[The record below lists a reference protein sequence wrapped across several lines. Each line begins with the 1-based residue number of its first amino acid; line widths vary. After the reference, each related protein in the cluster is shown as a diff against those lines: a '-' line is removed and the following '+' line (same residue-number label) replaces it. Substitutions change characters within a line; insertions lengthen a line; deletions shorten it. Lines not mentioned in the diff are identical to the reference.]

1 MGKGRSALQMT
12 QQAARLLEAV
22 ALLGTVACLV
32 YYGICLWSAVRFLRE
47 RRRAWGVAHSFQPP
61 VSILKPLKGMDP
73 EIEQSLRS
81 HCVQDY
87 PAYEIVFGV
96 SDPEDPAVALVR
108 KLQEEFPNCA
118 IQLVVCERTLGTN
131 IKVSNLAQMVGA
143 CRNEYLVVNDSDIRV
158 APDYLRRVVAP
169 LADAKVGMVTC
180 LYRGIPER
188 TIGSKLESLGISSD
202 FTAAV
207 LTARELEGGVHF
219 GLGST
224 LAFRRADLDALGGF
238 ESVVEY
244 LADDYELAHRM
255 RQLGREVELSEVV
268 VDTFLPR
275 YSWKAFYD
283 HQLRW
288 ARSVRDSRRWGYIG
302 VVLTFGLPWALLA
315 LWTMH
320 GASWGWRL
328 LGVTVFVRFLV
339 AFVAGVLVLGDRNLI
354 RLAWLIPFRDIVALS
369 VWAASFAGHTVTW
382 RGEYFE
388 LKNGRLARI

>member
-1 MGKGRSALQMT
+1 MGEGKSALQMT

-32 YYGICLWSAVRFLRE
+32 YYGICLWSALRFLRE
-47 RRRAWGVAHSFQPP
+47 RRKAEGASHSFLPP

-96 SDPEDPAVALVR
+96 SDPGDSAVALVR
-108 KLQEEFPNCA
+108 QLQREFPNCP

-131 IKVSNLAQMVGA
+131 IKVSNLAQMVRG
-143 CRNEYLVVNDSDIRV
+143 CRHEYLVLNDSDIRV
-158 APDYLRRVVAP
+158 EADYLRRVVAP
-169 LADAKVGMVTC
+169 LANANVGMVTC
-180 LYRGIPER
+180 LYRGVPER
-188 TIGSKLESLGISSD
+188 TLGSRLESLGISSD

-207 LTARELEGGVHF
+207 LTARQLEGGVHF

-224 LAFRRADLDALGGF
+224 LAFRRADLDAMGGF

-255 RQLGREVELSEVV
+255 RKLGREVVLSEVV

-315 LWTMH
+315 LWSMH
-320 GASWGWRL
+320 GATWGWIL
-328 LGVTVFVRFLV
+328 LGVTVLVRLLV
-339 AFVAGVLVLGDRNLI
+339 AFVAGILVLGDSNLL
-354 RLAWLIPFRDIVALS
+354 RLAWLIPLRDIVALS

-382 RGEYFE
+382 RGEYFQ